1 MGRPA
6 FVASAEQRK
15 QVETMAGYGIPEDD
29 IALVLGIDPKTLR
42 KHFRVE
48 LDTGHVKANTR
59 VAESLYLQA
68 VGAPA
73 QYDAEGK
80 LLRSEQP
87 RILGAGIWWEK
98 TRSGRSEYAA
108 LKPKTLGKKE
118 AAQLAAEGAAKGTE
132 WSDLVDDSR
141 AN

>member
-6 FVASAEQRK
+6 FAPSAEQRK
-15 QVETMAGYGIPEDD
+15 QVETMAGYGIPEED

-42 KHFRVE
+42 KHFRLE

-73 QYDAEGK
+73 QYDAEGR
-80 LLRSEQP
+80 LVRSEQA

-98 TRSGRSEYAA
+98 TRGGRSEWAP
-108 LKPKTLGKKE
+108 LKPKPLGKKE
-118 AAQLAAEGAAKGTE
+118 AAQLAAETAARGTD
-132 WSDLVDDSR
+132 WSDLLDESR

>member
-6 FVASAEQRK
+6 FVPSAEQRK
-15 QVETMAGYGIPEDD
+15 QVETMAGYGIPEED
-29 IALVLGIDPKTLR
+29 IGLVLDIDPKTLR
-42 KHFRVE
+42 KHFRAE

-68 VGAPA
+68 VCEPA
-73 QYDAEGK
+73 QYDANGK

-98 TRSGRSEYAA
+98 TRGGRSEYAP
-108 LKPKTLGKKE
+108 LKPKPIGKKE
-118 AAQLAAEGAAKGTE
+118 EARLAAENAADGTE
-132 WSDLVDDSR
+132 WSDLVDERR